1 MDKEIKISFH
11 IARIPCPEEYFSG
24 VSAAY
29 EAYDVAIPIEL
40 IPKQLL
46 EVIQSNGDNK
56 RITSIAIHKE
66 K

>member
-1 MDKEIKISFH
+1 MKNEVKISFH
-11 IARIPCPEEYFSG
+11 VARIPCPEEFYIG

-66 K
+66 S